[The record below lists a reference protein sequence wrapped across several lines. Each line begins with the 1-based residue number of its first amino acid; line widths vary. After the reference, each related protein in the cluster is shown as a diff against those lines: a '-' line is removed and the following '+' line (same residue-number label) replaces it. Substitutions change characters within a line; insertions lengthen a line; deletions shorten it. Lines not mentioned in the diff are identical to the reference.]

1 MNYFVNKHIKGTER
15 IYPMQG
21 RRNYLRYDMNEN
33 PEGLP
38 DDFVE
43 MVKKEINSEFL
54 AVYPEQGSFIRKYAA
69 YINKL
74 PHNVMVA
81 NGSDMAIRYILE
93 TFGEAGKEVL
103 TVSPS
108 FEMYRV
114 HCSILGYNCV
124 QVEYN
129 SDFSISLDKILSHI
143 NDNTRVV
150 VLVNPNNPVGNVYND
165 KEIEAIVSKAKQVG
179 AVVIIDEAYY
189 YFYNKS
195 SIVLIEEYDNLIVLR
210 TFSKLFSLAAC
221 RLGIIISSEGIINN
235 IKKSALSFD
244 VNAIA
249 LLFGERLL
257 EHPEI
262 EMNLIKAEKEGKK
275 YILNELEKH
284 GYTYRTG
291 CGNFIFIKP
300 RKSVEILTKDL
311 KQKHKVLVKSY
322 ACELLRPYIRV
333 TTGSINAMKKFLA
346 AFFETDER

>member
-1 MNYFVNKHIKGTER
+1 MNYFVNEHIRDTER

-43 MVKKEINSEFL
+43 IVKKEINSEFL

-93 TFGEAGKEVL
+93 TFGEVGKEVL

-108 FEMYRV
+108 FEMYRI

-129 SDFSISLDKILSHI
+129 SDFSISLDKILSNI

-150 VLVNPNNPVGNVYND
+150 VLVNPNNPIGNVYDD
-165 KEIEAIVSKAKQVG
+165 KEIEAIVNKARHVG

-189 YFYNKS
+189 YFYDKS
-195 SIVLIEEYDNLIVLR
+195 SIENIEKYDNVIVLR

-221 RLGIIISSEGIINN
+221 RLGVIISSEEMITN

-257 EHPEI
+257 ENPDI
-262 EMNLIKAEKEGKK
+262 EKNLIEAEREGKK
-275 YILNELEKH
+275 YILSELKKH

-300 RKSVEILTKDL
+300 QKHVEIITEEL
-311 KQKHKVLVKSY
+311 KQEHNVLVKSFS
-322 ACELLRPYIRV
+322 CELLRPYIRV
-333 TTGSINAMKKFLA
+333 TTGSINAMKKFLV
-346 AFFETDER
+346 AFFEVDKR